1 MKKIIYLIAVII
13 AIFFYSCK
21 PVERLIYVDVP
32 RTVIKIDS
40 IYVNSTDSFIE
51 KQKGDTILQYR
62 WKTYYKEKIKI
73 NVDTVTI
80 VKEVKVPVE
89 VKVDKI
95 IMKKGF
101 IYYSGLFMWLIAIGF
116 IGYKIYNIFRHK
128 L

>member
-1 MKKIIYLIAVII
+1 MKKCIYLIAVIV
-13 AIFFYSCK
+13 AILFYSCK
-21 PVERLIYVDVP
+21 PVEKLVYVDVP
-32 RTVIKIDS
+32 RTIIKIDS

-73 NVDTVTI
+73 NVDTVTV
-80 VKEVKVPVE
+80 VKEVEIPVE

-116 IGYKIYNIFRHK
+116 IGFKVYNFFRPK